1 MKILDRYIL
10 TTFIKT
16 FLSVFAI
23 LYFIFVLQGVWVFI
37 AELAGKDL
45 DVLTIVK
52 FLFYYSPKMIPMVLP
67 LSVLLASIMTF
78 GDFSENYEFAAMK
91 SAGISLQRA
100 MRSLII
106 FILILAGISFWFV
119 NDVAPK
125 SEYKFVNLRKD
136 ILQTKPAMAIT
147 AGQFNDL
154 GNINIKV
161 DEKSGDRGQHLKNVT
176 MHIKSNSNFENNTV
190 IKAENGE
197 LETEDGSSILQ
208 LHLFNGNYYEDVSPS
223 KNNNASQNKLPFVKT
238 YFKKYTI
245 NIDLSEFDKSDEEKI
260 EIANTASMMSVNQ
273 LNYTIDS
280 LNNNFKDENK
290 SNLDNLELR
299 VNSQLSN
306 QMKTKKDSVSQNN
319 SDVIKLVDNQS
330 RNTKIQIY
338 RLASS
343 NVESIFFTLKNN
355 EQAMFEK
362 QKNINRHYISFYEK
376 FVVAFSCLL
385 MFFIGAP
392 LGAIIRKGGLGL
404 PMVFAVLIFIT
415 YHFINTFGRKLAQEN
430 GIDPALGAW
439 LSTLVLLPLAISFTS
454 KATKDRGINSF
465 DNIIYSVKEFFKKIF
480 NKKQHKDVKHTTKH
494 N

>member
-125 SEYKFVNLRKD
+125 SEFKFVNLRKD
-136 ILQTKPAMAIT
+136 ILHTKPAMAIT

-161 DEKSGDRGQHLKNVT
+161 DEKTGDRGQHLKNVT
-176 MHIKSNSNFENNTV
+176 MHIKSNSNFENKTV
-190 IKAENGE
+190 IKAEKGE
-197 LETEDGSSILQ
+197 LETDDNSSILQ

-223 KNNNASQNKLPFVKT
+223 TNSNVSQNKVPFVKT
-238 YFKKYTI
+238 YFEKYTI
-245 NIDLSEFDKSDEEKI
+245 NIDLSQFDNSEEEKI
-260 EIANTASMMSVNQ
+260 EITNTASMMSINQ
-273 LNYTIDS
+273 LNYTLDS
-280 LNNNFKDENK
+280 LNNNFRDENK
-290 SNLDNLELR
+290 SNLDNLGIR
-299 VNSQLSN
+299 VNTQLSN
-306 QMKTKKDSVSQNN
+306 LMINKLDSLPQAPKKIEIIEIID
-319 SDVIKLVDNQS
+319 KQS
-330 RNTKIQIY
+330 KNTKSQIY

-343 NVESIFFTLKNN
+343 NVESIYYTLKNN
-355 EQAMFEK
+355 EQNMLEK
-362 QKNINRHYISFYEK
+362 QKNINKHYISFYEK

-430 GIDPALGAW
+430 GIPPALGAW

-465 DNIIYSVKEFFKKIF
+465 DNIIYSVKEFFKKTF
-480 NKKQHKDVKHTTKH
+480 NKKQNKNV
-494 N
+494 

>member
-125 SEYKFVNLRKD
+125 SEFKFVNLRKD
-136 ILQTKPAMAIT
+136 ILHTKPAMAIT

-161 DEKSGDRGQHLKNVT
+161 DEKTGDRGQHLKNVT
-176 MHIKSNSNFENNTV
+176 MHIKSNSNFENKTV
-190 IKAENGE
+190 IKAEKGE
-197 LETEDGSSILQ
+197 LETDDNSSILQ

-223 KNNNASQNKLPFVKT
+223 TNSNVSQNKVPFVKT
-238 YFKKYTI
+238 YFEKYTI
-245 NIDLSEFDKSDEEKI
+245 NIDLSQFDNSEEEKI
-260 EIANTASMMSVNQ
+260 EITNTASMMSINQ
-273 LNYTIDS
+273 LNYTLDS
-280 LNNNFKDENK
+280 LNNNFRDENK
-290 SNLDNLELR
+290 SNLDNLGIR
-299 VNSQLSN
+299 VNTQLSN
-306 QMKTKKDSVSQNN
+306 LMINKLDSLPQVSKKIEIIEIIEIID
-319 SDVIKLVDNQS
+319 KQS
-330 RNTKIQIY
+330 KNTKSQIY

-343 NVESIFFTLKNN
+343 NVESIYYTLKNN
-355 EQAMFEK
+355 EQNMLEK
-362 QKNINRHYISFYEK
+362 QKNINKHYISFYEK

-430 GIDPALGAW
+430 GIPPVLGAW

-465 DNIIYSVKEFFKKIF
+465 DNIIYSVKEFFKKTF
-480 NKKQHKDVKHTTKH
+480 NKKQNKNV
-494 N
+494 

>member
-1 MKILDRYIL
+1 VKILDRYIL

-106 FILILAGISFWFV
+106 FILILSGLSFWFV
-119 NDVAPK
+119 NSVAPK
-125 SEYKFVNLRKD
+125 SEFKFVNLRKD
-136 ILQTKPAMAIT
+136 ILHTKPAMAIT

-161 DEKSGDRGQHLKNVT
+161 DEKTGDRGQYLKNVT
-176 MHIKSNSNFENNTV
+176 MHIKSNTGFINKTV
-190 IKAENGE
+190 IKADSGKI
-197 LETEDGSSILQ
+197 ETQDMSSLLQ
-208 LHLFNGNYYEDVSPS
+208 LHLFKGNYYEDVTSS
-223 KNNNASQNKLPFVKT
+223 TNSGVSQYKLPFVKT
-238 YFKKYTI
+238 YFDKYTI
-245 NIDLSEFDKSDEEKI
+245 NIDLSKFDNSDEEKA
-260 EIANTASMMSVNQ
+260 EIANTASMMSVGQ
-273 LNYTIDS
+273 LNYTLDS
-280 LNNNFKDENK
+280 LNNNFKMEAK
-290 SNLDNLELR
+290 SNLDNLSLR
-299 VNSQLSN
+299 VSTQIGNRHA
-306 QMKTKKDSVSQNN
+306 TKLITETDLEVRELIEEQSKNK
-319 SDVIKLVDNQS
+319 KL
-330 RNTKIQIY
+330 QIY
-338 RLASS
+338 RNAAS
-343 NVESIFFTLKNN
+343 NVESVYFSVYNN
-355 EQAMFEK
+355 QAMMKEK
-362 QKNINRHYISFYEK
+362 QKNINKHWISFYEK

-415 YHFINTFGRKLAQEN
+415 YHFINTFGKKLAQED
-430 GIDPALGAW
+430 GISPLFGAW

-465 DNIIYSVKEFFKKIF
+465 DNILYSVREFLKKLF
-480 NKKQHKDVKHTTKH
+480 NKKQK
-494 N
+494 

>member
-1 MKILDRYIL
+1 VKILDRYIL

-23 LYFIFVLQGVWVFI
+23 LYFIFVLQGVWIFI

-106 FILILAGISFWFV
+106 FILLLSGISFWFV

-125 SEYKFVNLRKD
+125 SEFKFVNLRKD
-136 ILQTKPAMAIT
+136 ILHTKPAMAIT

-161 DEKSGDRGQHLKNVT
+161 DEKTGNRGQFLKNVT
-176 MHIKSNSNFENNTV
+176 MHMKSNNGFINKTV
-190 IKAENGE
+190 IKADSGKLATDNA
-197 LETEDGSSILQ
+197 SSILQ
-208 LHLFNGNYYEDVSPS
+208 LHLYNGNYYEDITSNTNSNVSED
-223 KNNNASQNKLPFVKT
+223 KAPFVKT
-238 YFKKYTI
+238 FFDKYTI
-245 NIDLSEFDKSDEEKI
+245 SIDLSEFDNSDEQKS
-260 EIANTASMMSVNQ
+260 EISNTASMMNIKQ
-273 LNYTIDS
+273 LNFTIDS
-280 LNNNFKDENK
+280 LNHNFKDEMK
-290 SNLDNLELR
+290 SNLDNLSLR
-299 VNSQLSN
+299 VNNQIANQYTNQTPSN
-306 QMKTKKDSVSQNN
+306 DSVNIVLTDLVKEKSKEK
-319 SDVIKLVDNQS
+319 KL
-330 RNTKIQIY
+330 QIY
-338 RLASS
+338 RNASS
-343 NVESIFFTLKNN
+343 NSESIYFSVTNN
-355 EQAMFEK
+355 EATMFEK
-362 QKNINRHYISFYEK
+362 QKNINRHWISFYEK
-376 FVVAFSCLL
+376 FTVSFSCLL

-430 GIDPALGAW
+430 GISPLLGAW
-439 LSTLVLLPLAISFTS
+439 LSTLILLPLAISFTS

-465 DNIIYSVKEFFKKIF
+465 DNIMYSVKEFLKKFF
-480 NKKQHKDVKHTTKH
+480 NKTQQKDA
-494 N
+494 

>member
-106 FILILAGISFWFV
+106 FILILSGLSFWFV
-119 NDVAPK
+119 NSVAPK
-125 SEYKFVNLRKD
+125 SEFKFVNLRKD
-136 ILQTKPAMAIT
+136 ILHTKPAMAIT

-161 DEKSGDRGQHLKNVT
+161 DEKTGDRGQYLKNVT
-176 MHIKSNSNFENNTV
+176 MHIKSNTGFINKTV
-190 IKAENGE
+190 IKADSGKI
-197 LETEDGSSILQ
+197 ETQDMSSLLQ
-208 LHLFNGNYYEDVSPS
+208 LHLFKGNYYEDVTSS
-223 KNNNASQNKLPFVKT
+223 TNSGVSQYKLPFVKT
-238 YFKKYTI
+238 YFDKYTI
-245 NIDLSEFDKSDEEKI
+245 NIDLSKFDNSDEEKA
-260 EIANTASMMSVNQ
+260 EIANTASMMSVGQ
-273 LNYTIDS
+273 LNYTLDS
-280 LNNNFKDENK
+280 LNNNFKMEAK
-290 SNLDNLELR
+290 SNLDNLSLR
-299 VNSQLSN
+299 VSTQIGNRHT
-306 QMKTKKDSVSQNN
+306 TKLITETDLEVRELIEEQSKNK
-319 SDVIKLVDNQS
+319 KL
-330 RNTKIQIY
+330 QIY
-338 RLASS
+338 RNAAS
-343 NVESIFFTLKNN
+343 NVESVYFSVYNN
-355 EQAMFEK
+355 QAMMKEK
-362 QKNINRHYISFYEK
+362 QKNINKHWISFYEK

-415 YHFINTFGRKLAQEN
+415 YHFINTFGKKLAQED
-430 GIDPALGAW
+430 GISPLFGAW

-465 DNIIYSVKEFFKKIF
+465 DNILYSVREFLKKLF
-480 NKKQHKDVKHTTKH
+480 NKKQK
-494 N
+494 

>member
-161 DEKSGDRGQHLKNVT
+161 DEKSGERGQHLKNVT

-190 IKAENGE
+190 IKAE
-197 LETEDGSSILQ
+197 
-208 LHLFNGNYYEDVSPS
+208 
-223 KNNNASQNKLPFVKT
+223 K
-238 YFKKYTI
+238 
-245 NIDLSEFDKSDEEKI
+245 
-260 EIANTASMMSVNQ
+260 AN
-273 LNYTIDS
+273 
-280 LNNNFKDENK
+280 
-290 SNLDNLELR
+290 
-299 VNSQLSN
+299 
-306 QMKTKKDSVSQNN
+306 
-319 SDVIKLVDNQS
+319 
-330 RNTKIQIY
+330 
-338 RLASS
+338 
-343 NVESIFFTLKNN
+343 
-355 EQAMFEK
+355 
-362 QKNINRHYISFYEK
+362 
-376 FVVAFSCLL
+376 
-385 MFFIGAP
+385 
-392 LGAIIRKGGLGL
+392 
-404 PMVFAVLIFIT
+404 
-415 YHFINTFGRKLAQEN
+415 
-430 GIDPALGAW
+430 
-439 LSTLVLLPLAISFTS
+439 
-454 KATKDRGINSF
+454 
-465 DNIIYSVKEFFKKIF
+465 
-480 NKKQHKDVKHTTKH
+480 
-494 N
+494 

>member
-106 FILILAGISFWFV
+106 FILILSGLSFWFV
-119 NDVAPK
+119 NSVAPK
-125 SEYKFVNLRKD
+125 SEFKFVNLRKD
-136 ILQTKPAMAIT
+136 ILHTKPAMAIT

-161 DEKSGDRGQHLKNVT
+161 DEKTGDRGQYLKNVT
-176 MHIKSNSNFENNTV
+176 MHIKSNTGFINKTV
-190 IKAENGE
+190 IKADSGKI
-197 LETEDGSSILQ
+197 ETQDMSSLLQ
-208 LHLFNGNYYEDVSPS
+208 LHLFKGNYYEDVTSS
-223 KNNNASQNKLPFVKT
+223 TNSGVSQYKLPFVKT
-238 YFKKYTI
+238 YFDKYTI
-245 NIDLSEFDKSDEEKI
+245 NIDLSKFDNSDEEKA
-260 EIANTASMMSVNQ
+260 EIANTASMMSVGQ
-273 LNYTIDS
+273 LNYTLDS
-280 LNNNFKDENK
+280 LNNNFKMEAK
-290 SNLDNLELR
+290 SNLDNLSLR
-299 VNSQLSN
+299 VSTQIGNRHA
-306 QMKTKKDSVSQNN
+306 TKLITETDLEVRELIEEQSKNK
-319 SDVIKLVDNQS
+319 KL
-330 RNTKIQIY
+330 QIY
-338 RLASS
+338 RNAAS
-343 NVESIFFTLKNN
+343 NVESVYFSVYNN
-355 EQAMFEK
+355 QAMMKEK
-362 QKNINRHYISFYEK
+362 QKNINKHWISFYEK

-415 YHFINTFGRKLAQEN
+415 YHFINTFGKKLAQED
-430 GIDPALGAW
+430 GISPLFGAW

-465 DNIIYSVKEFFKKIF
+465 DNILYSVREFLKKLF
-480 NKKQHKDVKHTTKH
+480 NKKQK
-494 N
+494 

>member
-106 FILILAGISFWFV
+106 FILLLSGLSFWFV
-119 NDVAPK
+119 NNVAPK
-125 SEYKFVNLRKD
+125 SEFKFVNLRKD
-136 ILQTKPAMAIT
+136 ILHTKPAMAIT

-161 DEKSGDRGQHLKNVT
+161 DEKTGDRGQYLKNVT
-176 MHIKSNSNFENNTV
+176 MHIKSNTGFINKTV
-190 IKAENGE
+190 IKSDSGKLA
-197 LETEDGSSILQ
+197 TDDMSSILQ
-208 LHLFNGNYYEDVSPS
+208 LHLYNGNYYEDVTSTS
-223 KNNNASQNKLPFVKT
+223 SSNISENKAPFVKT
-238 YFKKYTI
+238 AFEKYTI
-245 NIDLSEFDKSDEEKI
+245 NIDLSQFDNSEEEKS
-260 EIANTASMMSVNQ
+260 EIANTASMMSVKQ
-273 LNYTIDS
+273 LNYTLDS
-280 LNNNFKDENK
+280 LNNNFKDEKKSNFDNLNLRVTGQLNHKNATKKANDTINK
-290 SNLDNLELR
+290 SIVE
-299 VNSQLSN
+299 
-306 QMKTKKDSVSQNN
+306 
-319 SDVIKLVDNQS
+319 IIENQS
-330 RNTKIQIY
+330 KNKKLQVYRN
-338 RLASS
+338 ASS
-343 NVESIFFTLKNN
+343 NAESVYFSVYNSETI
-355 EQAMFEK
+355 MFEK
-362 QKNINRHYISFYEK
+362 QKNINKHWISFYEK

-415 YHFINTFGRKLAQEN
+415 YHFINTFGRKLAQED
-430 GIDPALGAW
+430 GIAPVLGAW

-465 DNIIYSVKEFFKKIF
+465 DNIFYSVKELFKKIF
-480 NKKQHKDVKHTTKH
+480 NKKTTT
-494 N
+494 